1 MNLTDTIEKH
11 FRIDEQQKKA
21 LTRIKLQTIEDILRY
36 FPTRYSD
43 LSTIKSI
50 ADAVK
55 GESITIYGT
64 ISAPKTKKS
73 FRTKIPMAEAWIEDL
88 SGKMKVMWFNQ
99 AYIAKMLRDGDT
111 VKITGKV
118 AEGSGGLYLT
128 NPEFEKT
135 PDLPIDSHS
144 SLFGDEANSHEVFG
158 YPIYPETKFVTSKWL
173 YHAIDRIFKSGLLDT
188 LEEYIPES
196 ILKKYNLPSLSTA
209 YVWVH
214 TPKKKEH
221 AEVARKRFAFEEVF
235 VIQLKKQQDKKI
247 FRENNAFTVTTSK
260 KDTESFISR
269 FPFTP
274 TKGQMDSI
282 NTILSDL
289 KKPHPMARLLEGDV
303 GSGKTAV
310 AAVVSHSIISS
321 RPNDQKFGSL
331 QVAYMAPTEILATQL
346 FENFITYFRHTG
358 ISIALM
364 TGSGCRKFPSKV
376 NPDSWTTVSKP
387 QLMKW
392 VASGDIPIVIGT
404 HTLIQKSVKFK
415 HLALVII
422 DEQHRFG
429 TNQRFLLAR
438 GKFDAD
444 SAELTRKKSDL
455 ENTHFDKTVDDSL
468 LFRDLTYAIRRSL
481 FNVKQELGLG
491 HKEIIY
497 QKALAIELK
506 KNNIQFSQEHRIDIK
521 FRGKKVGT
529 YIPDFVVEN
538 KIVVELKTLPFL
550 GTQEKK
556 QLWSYLKGS
565 DFELGLLVNFGK
577 STLDIERVVYQLAR
591 NVNQARSASSPR
603 QSAIMPHLLSMTAT
617 PIPRTLALTIYGDL
631 DVSIID
637 QMPSGRKPIIT
648 EIIGVDGRQKTYDAI
663 KKEMTSGR
671 QLYVICPRINDP
683 DPDQEMA
690 LQVKSVT
697 SEAERL
703 SKEVFKGSRI
713 GILHSKMTKEK
724 KEEIMQSFSR
734 HEIDIL
740 VATSVVEVGV
750 NVPNAT
756 MIIIEGAERF
766 GLAQLHQLRGRVI
779 RGNHQAYCYLFADA
793 KTQKTLDRLK
803 ALKTAK
809 NGFELSELD
818 LQLRGAGELGGG
830 KQWGITDLG
839 MEAIKNLK
847 MVEAARNEALKMVES
862 DSELD
867 SYPILKEK
875 VSKFSTFHFE

>member
-1 MNLTDTIEKH
+1 MNPNDKIEKH
-11 FRIDEQQKKA
+11 FRIDEYQKKGLA
-21 LTRIKLQTIEDILRY
+21 RLKLHTIEDILRY
-36 FPTRYSD
+36 FPIRYSD

-50 ADAVK
+50 NDAVK
-55 GESITIYGT
+55 GDIITLFGT
-64 ISAPKTKKS
+64 ITAPKTKKS

-144 SLFGDEANSHEVFG
+144 SLFSDEGNSHEVFG

-247 FRENNAFTVTTSK
+247 FRENDAFTVTTSD
-260 KDTESFISR
+260 KDTQSFISR

-331 QVAYMAPTEILATQL
+331 QVGYMAPTEILATQL

-376 NPDSWTTVSKP
+376 NPDSWTTISKP

-404 HTLIQKSVKFK
+404 HALIQKSVKFK

-438 GKFDAD
+438 GKQKETQMEIDRHA
-444 SAELTRKKSDL
+444 
-455 ENTHFDKTVDDSL
+455 DDSRINSLNDDL
-468 LFRDLTYAIRRSL
+468 LYKDLSYAIRNCA
-481 FNVKQELGLG
+481 FQIQNELGNG

-497 QKALAIELK
+497 QNALADEFQRR
-506 KNNIQFSQEHRIDIK
+506 NILVEREVQIPIMYQK
-521 FRGKKVGT
+521 KKVGL
-529 YIPDFVVEN
+529 YKPDFVID
-538 KIVVELKTLPFL
+538 KRIIVELKALPFI
-550 GTQEKK
+550 GEKEKK
-556 QLWSYLKGS
+556 QLWQYAKNGPYKLA
-565 DFELGLLVNFGK
+565 LLINFGAK
-577 STLDIERVVYQLAR
+577 KIEVIRIIFDKAR
-591 NVNQARSASSPR
+591 KDQRASAENLRS
-603 QSAIMPHLLSMTAT
+603 SAIMPHLLSMTAT

-663 KKEMTSGR
+663 KKEMKEGR

-703 SKEVFKGSRI
+703 SKEVFKGSKI

-724 KEEIMQSFSR
+724 KEEVMQSFSR

-847 MVEAARNEALKMVES
+847 MVEAARNEALKMIES